1 MITKDDILT
10 GKEPLKLKVLANG
23 GFGAGKTY
31 FAMTFPKWAYV
42 MVEPNGILTARTN
55 KKLVDNMVFADT
67 FIPSPD
73 EDIKDTFNRL
83 EKYVREM
90 REKAK
95 VGEVETLIVDNLTY
109 LSTNRWEYIN
119 KYEKLV
125 TKSGELDTRGMY
137 GTLGRWLYKF
147 VLTELLTFPGNL
159 VVTCHEMAEN
169 DEAMDSKV
177 DKTTPIVS
185 NILGGFREKASGLFN
200 ASIFLEVRRTGDN
213 QYKHIARC
221 KKGNL
226 RDAKNNIGLPEL
238 VENVS
243 YATIIEAIN
252 NASNNNTT
260 KQPTAATTK

>member
-1 MITKDDILT
+1 MITKDDLMT

-31 FAMTFPKWAYV
+31 FAMTFPKWAYC

-55 KKLVDNMVFADT
+55 KKLLDNMVVADS

-73 EDIKDTFNRL
+73 EDIKVTFERM
-83 EKYVREM
+83 ERFIKECRE
-90 REKAK
+90 RAK
-95 VGEVETLIVDNLTY
+95 KGEIETLIVDNLTY

-119 KYEKLV
+119 RYEKLI
-125 TKSGELDTRGMY
+125 TKSGEADTRGMY

-147 VLTELLTFPGNL
+147 TLTELLTFPGHM
-159 VVTCHEMAEN
+159 VATCHEMAEN
-169 DEAMDSKV
+169 EEAMSDKV

-185 NILGGFREKASGLFN
+185 NILGGFREKAAGLFN
-200 ASIFLEVRRTGDN
+200 ASLFLEVKRVGDN

-221 KKGNL
+221 RKGNL
-226 RDAKNNIGLPEL
+226 RDAKNNIGLPEI

-243 YATIIEAIN
+243 YQSIIESIN
-252 NASNNNTT
+252 KTT
-260 KQPTAATTK
+260 EQSK

>member
-1 MITKDDILT
+1 MITKEDLIS
-10 GKEPLKLKVLANG
+10 GKEPLKLKLLLNG

-31 FAMTFPKWAYV
+31 TAMTFPKWAYA
-42 MVEPNGILTARTN
+42 MTEPNGILTARTN
-55 KKLVDNMVFADT
+55 AKLIDNMVFADS
-67 FIPSPD
+67 FIPNPD
-73 EDIKDTFNRL
+73 EDIKVTFERM
-83 EKYVREM
+83 EKYIREM

-95 VGEVETLIVDNLTY
+95 AGEVETLILDNLTY

-119 KYEKLV
+119 KYERLM

-169 DEAMDSKV
+169 EEAMDSKV
-177 DKTTPIVS
+177 DKTTPVVS
-185 NILGGFREKASGLFN
+185 NILGGFREKAAGLFN
-200 ASIFLEVRRTGDN
+200 GSLFLEVKRVGEN
-213 QYKHIARC
+213 QYKYIARC

-238 VENVS
+238 VEDVS
-243 YATIIEAIN
+243 YSKIIDTIN
-252 NASNNNTT
+252 NNKA
-260 KQPTAATTK
+260 KA